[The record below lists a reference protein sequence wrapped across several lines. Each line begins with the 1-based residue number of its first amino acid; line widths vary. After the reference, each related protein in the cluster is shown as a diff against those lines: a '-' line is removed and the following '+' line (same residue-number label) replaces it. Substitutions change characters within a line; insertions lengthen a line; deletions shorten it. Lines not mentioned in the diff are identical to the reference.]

1 MARPESADPLWKRE
15 GKRAL
20 LELATASIAELTD
33 ENIPD
38 AVAMWL
44 TNASAARHTYGEI
57 SEWDTSRVTEFSN
70 LFTSTNGKGRARRL
84 FNDDISKWNTAS
96 VSSMF
101 SLFYDSP
108 AFNQPIGRW
117 NVARVSFPRFP
128 PTEPPGLED
137 SS

>member
-1 MARPESADPLWKRE
+1 MAKPEPADPLRKRD

-20 LELATASIAELTD
+20 LELATVSVAELTD
-33 ENIPD
+33 ENIQD

-44 TNASAARHTYGEI
+44 TNASAASQTYGQI

-70 LFTSTNGKGRARRL
+70 LFAFTNGKGRARRL

-96 VSSMF
+96 VSSML
-101 SLFYDSP
+101 SLFFDSP

-117 NVARVSFPRFP
+117 NVARVSFPQIPADR
-128 PTEPPGLED
+128 TSRTWG
-137 SS
+137 